1 MKKIFIFIFC
11 FFLLFIFSSSVFAS
25 NSEIININDVIYVC
39 DGGGKQFTSGFDLA
53 LEKLSP
59 QQVLMYN
66 ILVSGGSSNDD
77 VLQGNKLQIKKLL
90 EKWESY
96 VYKGYAYSDDMI
108 VWDSVDTLFEE
119 YNYIFP
125 DSVKIVFS
133 ERFIASVN
141 YWVWV
146 WNQQNGDTVV
156 NPFLH
161 TLSFDAIDWDDMNTV
176 YSFYTDTSGADNMS
190 LHPASCY
197 ISSSFDYNDKKANSF
212 FDFWDILTN
221 SLDIDTYLSWLPGA
235 FASVF
240 MNYWFVVLL
249 PLLGVMVTLKV
260 FHG

>member
-1 MKKIFIFIFC
+1 MFCRIFSFVFV
-11 FFLLFIFSSSVFAS
+11 FLLIFSLSVSAS
-25 NSEIININDVIYVC
+25 NYEFINITDVIYVC

-53 LEKLSP
+53 FEKLSP
-59 QQVLMYN
+59 QQVFMYN
-66 ILVSGGSSNDD
+66 ILVSGGSSNND
-77 VLQGNKLQIKKLL
+77 VLQGNKLQIKNLL

-133 ERFIASVN
+133 EQFIASVN
-141 YWVWV
+141 YWIWV

-156 NPFLH
+156 NPLLH
-161 TLSFDAIDWDDMNTV
+161 VLSFDAVDWDDMDTV
-176 YSFYTDTSGADNMS
+176 YSFYTDTGGANNMS

-212 FDFWDILTN
+212 SDFWNILTN

-249 PLLGVMVTLKV
+249 PLFGVMVTLKIL
-260 FHG
+260 HG